1 MDYLFI
7 EKCIPELA
15 KALKKERISAV
26 YGDGKTF
33 SVKVGKHFLNVYT
46 GQPNA
51 LFLSNYSLSL
61 NPLRNFTPLQGT
73 YIKEASLPVKDR
85 VIELKTVKL
94 SLSGRVQSYYLVLE
108 LTGKNANVLL
118 LDENRKVIA
127 LLKPFKSS
135 VRPIEVG
142 DEYILPPLDKKEFSQ
157 VTFGAATPE
166 GIEKN
171 LHKFLLGLSPL
182 NSKEIAYLFKETG
195 NLERAYVTFLERH
208 KSSQTPCLYFKD
220 GSPKFMTTFPYKSLE
235 GLERKEFSGDYPF
248 LQCWE
253 TFFKEKVET
262 EELQRLK
269 NKILNDLERKER
281 ALKRELEELSPP
293 EELKKKAEEK
303 RKLGELL
310 KYSLHLVKPGVDKVK
325 VTDYERGKEVLV
337 PLDPS
342 LSPREN
348 VAEYFKQ
355 YRKLLKKAEH
365 FKSRKREIEEEL
377 ETILILKEVVQKATK
392 KEELEPF
399 LRKKEKEKKEKKRF
413 KVFKLPSGNKI
424 VVGRSSKENELIT
437 FRLANK
443 NDLWFHVKNTPGSHV
458 ILRLESEKEPSEEDI
473 LLSASAAVFFSKA
486 KDSGKVPVDFTEVK
500 NVKKPKGT
508 PTGFVTYSGERTVY
522 VSSEP
527 FKNIFFIFP

>member
-1 MDYLFI
+1 
-7 EKCIPELA
+7 
-15 KALKKERISAV
+15 
-26 YGDGKTF
+26 
-33 SVKVGKHFLNVYT
+33 
-46 GQPNA
+46 
-51 LFLSNYSLSL
+51 
-61 NPLRNFTPLQGT
+61 
-73 YIKEASLPVKDR
+73 
-85 VIELKTVKL
+85 
-94 SLSGRVQSYYLVLE
+94 
-108 LTGKNANVLL
+108 
-118 LDENRKVIA
+118 
-127 LLKPFKSS
+127 
-135 VRPIEVG
+135 
-142 DEYILPPLDKKEFSQ
+142 
-157 VTFGAATPE
+157 
-166 GIEKN
+166 
-171 LHKFLLGLSPL
+171 
-182 NSKEIAYLFKETG
+182 
-195 NLERAYVTFLERH
+195 
-208 KSSQTPCLYFKD
+208 
-220 GSPKFMTTFPYKSLE
+220 
-235 GLERKEFSGDYPF
+235 
-248 LQCWE
+248 
-253 TFFKEKVET
+253 
-262 EELQRLK
+262 
-269 NKILNDLERKER
+269 
-281 ALKRELEELSPP
+281 
-293 EELKKKAEEK
+293 
-303 RKLGELL
+303 
-310 KYSLHLVKPGVDKVK
+310 VDKVK
-325 VTDYERGKEVLV
+325 VTDYESGKEVLV

-458 ILRLESEKEPSEEDI
+458 ILRLESGKEPSEEDI

-522 VSSEP
+522 VSSEL